1 MFSGIVEETGVLK
14 EVKRGAALAKFI
26 VGVDLAAA
34 DVKPGDS
41 VANNG
46 CCLTV
51 TEINGKELVFDL
63 LEETL
68 RATNLGNLQPGAL
81 LNIERSLRVGD
92 RIGGHFVSGHVDCT
106 ALITKWGKVGADYE
120 LELKVPDG
128 LERYIVPKG
137 CIAIDG
143 ISLTVGTV
151 SGNRFKAWI
160 IPHTLSVTA
169 LRDRQPG
176 DRLNIE
182 FDMLAKYTEK
192 LIVSG
197 VRNNG

>member
-14 EVKRGAALAKFI
+14 NIERRAGAVTRFI
-26 VGVDLAAA
+26 VGAGAVAEG
-34 DVKPGDS
+34 VRVGDS

-51 TEINGKELVFDL
+51 TNGGGGELQFDL

-68 RATNLGNLQPGAL
+68 RATNLGALRVGSLINL
-81 LNIERSLRVGD
+81 ERSLRVGD
-92 RIGGHFVSGHVDCT
+92 RIGGHFVTGHVDCT
-106 ALITKWGKVGADYE
+106 AGITKWEQVGADYE
-120 LELKVPDG
+120 LELELPAG
-128 LERYIVPKG
+128 LARYLVPKG

-143 ISLTVGTV
+143 ISLTVGAV
-151 SGNRFKAWI
+151 SGNRFNTWI
-160 IPHTLSVTA
+160 IPHTLAVTA
-169 LRDRQPG
+169 LRDRRAG

-192 LIVSG
+192 LLAAKAE
-197 VRNNG
+197 N